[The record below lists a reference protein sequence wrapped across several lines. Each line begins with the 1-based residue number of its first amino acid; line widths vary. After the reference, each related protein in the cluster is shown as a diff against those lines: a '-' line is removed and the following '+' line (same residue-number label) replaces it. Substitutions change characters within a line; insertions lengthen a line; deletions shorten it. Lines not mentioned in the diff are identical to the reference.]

1 MRKERKNDMKKRM
14 TKFICL
20 MLVLV
25 LAMGMLAACGKPEQK
40 PEEKPQEEAETEPE
54 TESETNPE
62 EEPVQ
67 EATVEY
73 EVNPNAPTEDRE
85 GNPIAVPA
93 EITKIASFA
102 PSINQVLESLGL
114 LDKVVAIDTNTPMYV
129 SGVDSIAQFNMME
142 PDVEQ
147 IAALEPNIVF
157 TTGMS
162 YQDNDPYAA
171 LKEMGICV
179 IVIPSSSSIEAIKED
194 ITFIAQCFDDAAVA
208 KATEI
213 NDEFQAEIDKIAAI
227 GAIITEKK
235 RVMFEIAALPSLYS
249 FGKGT
254 FLDEMITIIGAENV
268 FGDQEAWI
276 AVTEEDAVAANPDV
290 ILTSVNYIED
300 SVGEILGREGW
311 ENVNAVKNKEVYYI
325 DNGASSLPNQY
336 IIKALQQMAEAV
348 YPDVYEYEDVLEPA
362 A

>member
-1 MRKERKNDMKKRM
+1 MKKRA

-20 MLVLV
+20 LLVLV
-25 LAMGMLAACGKPEQK
+25 LAMSMLAACGNKGGNQGGTSAKVDKPTQDR
-40 PEEKPQEEAETEPE
+40 AG
-54 TESETNPE
+54 
-62 EEPVQ
+62 
-67 EATVEY
+67 
-73 EVNPNAPTEDRE
+73 NAIE
-85 GNPIAVPA
+85 VPA
-93 EITKIASFA
+93 EINKIASFA
-102 PSINQVLESLGL
+102 PSINQILESFGL

-129 SGVDSIAQFNMME
+129 SGVDKVAQFNMME
-142 PDVEQ
+142 PDVEK
-147 IAALEPNIVF
+147 IAELEPDIVF

-179 IVIPSSSSIEAIKED
+179 IVIPSSSSIEAVKED
-194 ITFIAQCFDDAAVA
+194 ITFIAKCFDGAAVA
-208 KATEI
+208 KAEEI
-213 NDEFQAEIDKIAAI
+213 NKDFQAEIDKIKAI
-227 GAIITEKK
+227 GDKVTEKK
-235 RVMFEIAALPSLYS
+235 KVMFEIAALPYLYS

-268 FGDQEAWI
+268 FGDQESWI
-276 AVTEEDAVAANPDV
+276 PVTEEDAVKANPDV

-300 SVGEILGREGW
+300 AVGEILGRPGW
-311 ENVNAVKNKEVYYI
+311 ENVNAVKNKAVYYI

-348 YPDVYEYEDVLEPA
+348 YPDIYEYEDLMEPA